1 MEAVLVWSWDGAHP
15 GRGEAARQLAHD
27 TEAFWAE
34 PSAAGR
40 SSAVEWLGCV
50 GNTAPSMSM
59 VRGDFQTLAGISMS
73 PEYQR
78 LAMRAVQILTNAK
91 QSWYVPG
98 ASVDTL
104 WATYYEVMEE
114 LEGTA
119 AR

>member
-1 MEAVLVWSWDGAHP
+1 MEALLVWSWDGVHP
-15 GRGEAARQLAHD
+15 GRGEASRKLAHD
-27 TEAFWAE
+27 MEAFWAE
-34 PSAAGR
+34 HAKAGR
-40 SSAVEWLGCV
+40 SSAVEWLGNL

-73 PEYQR
+73 PEGQR
-78 LAMRAVQILTNAK
+78 HAMRAIQILTNAK

-98 ASVDTL
+98 ASADTL
-104 WATYYEVMEE
+104 WATWYEVMEE

>member
-1 MEAVLVWSWDGAHP
+1 MEALLVWSWDGVHL
-15 GRGEAARQLAHD
+15 GRGEASRQLSHD
-27 TEAFWAE
+27 YESFWAE
-34 PSAAGR
+34 HSAAGR
-40 SSAVEWLGCV
+40 SSAVEWLGNV
-50 GNTAPSMSM
+50 GNTAPQMNT

-98 ASVDTL
+98 ASADTL
-104 WATYYEVMEE
+104 WATWYEVMEE
-114 LEGTA
+114 LEGAA